1 MLVLGLCGGVDLA
14 YQNREYLLQYP
25 ALHDSAA
32 CLVEDGRIVAAIEE
46 ERLNRIK
53 HTNKGAVSAI
63 RFCLDQRGVSLSDID
78 RILFAGDERVI
89 TDVLRRQ
96 DMEVPWQ
103 DRIDDPKRLI
113 RDMLRQGL
121 GEDVE
126 EKKIRF
132 VPHHLAHAISV
143 YAVSG
148 FNRCLIVT
156 MDGGGD
162 DWTGLALTAEGPKI
176 ETLRS
181 LPLEDSLGL
190 YYLGVTK
197 FLGYSYF
204 DEYKVMGFAPYGD
217 PSKYREVFKK
227 SYELLANGEYRLDM
241 DLPGAL
247 LGVATPRKK
256 SEPMTQAHADIAAA
270 LQESLEEI
278 LVHVL
283 THFRRETGHENLC
296 LAGGVALNCTFNGKL
311 LYSRLF
317 DRVFIQPASHDGGLA
332 LGTALSPFLERRARA
347 SQKMEHA
354 FLGTDIGPNE
364 PIRETL
370 ARWSGFLDFE
380 LHHNV
385 TKVTARLLAEGQVA
399 GWVQG
404 RSEFGPRALGNRSI
418 VADPRPAKNKDIINE
433 MVKKREAYRPFA
445 PAVLEERARDYFDLA
460 GEPEDYAFM
469 TMVARVKEHQAAL
482 LGATTHVDRSA
493 RLQTVSKRTNRKFW
507 NLIEAFGEITGVPVL
522 LNTSFNNNAEPIVDN
537 VTDAIVTFL
546 TTKLDFLV
554 VGDYLIRKK
563 PVDNRCYQDLVP
575 SLPMHASLTRS
586 KCYANNGKLG
596 DYFEIQNT
604 IHSRFNA
611 KVSREVFET
620 ICLADGQQP
629 LGELFDRASV
639 NGEARNETLREI
651 VDLWSRRL
659 VSLVPAN

>member
-1 MLVLGLCGGVDLA
+1 
-14 YQNREYLLQYP
+14 
-25 ALHDSAA
+25 
-32 CLVEDGRIVAAIEE
+32 
-46 ERLNRIK
+46 
-53 HTNKGAVSAI
+53 
-63 RFCLDQRGVSLSDID
+63 
-78 RILFAGDERVI
+78 
-89 TDVLRRQ
+89 
-96 DMEVPWQ
+96 
-103 DRIDDPKRLI
+103 
-113 RDMLRQGL
+113 
-121 GEDVE
+121 
-126 EKKIRF
+126 
-132 VPHHLAHAISV
+132 
-143 YAVSG
+143 
-148 FNRCLIVT
+148 
-156 MDGGGD
+156 
-162 DWTGLALTAEGPKI
+162 
-176 ETLRS
+176 
-181 LPLEDSLGL
+181 
-190 YYLGVTK
+190 
-197 FLGYSYF
+197 
-204 DEYKVMGFAPYGD
+204 
-217 PSKYREVFKK
+217 
-227 SYELLANGEYRLDM
+227 
-241 DLPGAL
+241 
-247 LGVATPRKK
+247 
-256 SEPMTQAHADIAAA
+256 
-270 LQESLEEI
+270 
-278 LVHVL
+278 
-283 THFRRETGHENLC
+283 
-296 LAGGVALNCTFNGKL
+296 
-311 LYSRLF
+311 
-317 DRVFIQPASHDGGLA
+317 
-332 LGTALSPFLERRARA
+332 
-347 SQKMEHA
+347 
-354 FLGTDIGPNE
+354 
-364 PIRETL
+364 
-370 ARWSGFLDFE
+370 
-380 LHHNV
+380 V